1 MLHILIGGAG
11 CGKST
16 CLIQHLQKQLEAGEQ
31 ILTLVPEQFSYEFDQ
46 KLYRILGPV
55 AFNQLETHSF
65 KSLARAVF
73 QRFGCVPD
81 GKTNADELTKMA
93 LLYQAV
99 LQVSEREKKL
109 QLLGKQCRQA
119 SFISEL
125 AMMFTQFRRS
135 GIPPE
140 QLYNSSAE
148 LNGRLQEKMLDVFEI
163 YQRYDQLLEQHQL
176 KDTETDLSEAAAI
189 ANGHDAFLGDVIFLD
204 EFESFTEDEYQ
215 MLSVLLSSGK
225 DLYIALRMEHTR
237 KEPFSLFAAVQET
250 FCKIQDMAKKLRIPV
265 ETEVCDTPYRFQ
277 AAELSWL
284 NQHVFRNTQPFSG
297 EAPHLHI
304 LEAQS
309 PTEEVDYVCATI
321 RRLLAKDHTL
331 RCRDIAVLSNQM
343 TDYRS
348 ILETAME
355 RYKLPYYMDEKES
368 MLYTP
373 LLVYLHT
380 LLGILRQTRPDTEL
394 LMRLGKTG
402 LTSCSV
408 EEISDLENYC
418 YMWQID
424 GKTWNTPFTAGN
436 FASAEAVRLKLLTP
450 LQELREKLKGQHTGA
465 EFCSMLYQ
473 FLTEQQV
480 EEQLNRQLKV
490 IADEQKR
497 MQTSEEWALVWNSFI
512 DILEH
517 LSTLYRTLEMEFSE
531 FSTVFAALTGNIQRA
546 TPPRTLDAVLISQGS
561 TARLNAPKIVFLLGV
576 CEGTFPAF
584 PGGSM
589 VFSERD
595 CEFLPE
601 DVRLSVA
608 KPAESQMADARLAA
622 YKLLSSAS
630 HALYLTYPVVDVTHQ
645 KCYPSAVI
653 AQIQRTFPEAET
665 LHQNC
670 ASLEPSYYS
679 VTMHAAYYQYV
690 QNYAAHNTDT
700 ASIEQL
706 LLDDASF
713 AEKLKRLGKLAE
725 QRSEDAPLFSISSPE
740 LMQQYLGNTM
750 QLSASSLERYQKC
763 PFRYYCNDILRLYQ
777 RQKVQMNAANYGS
790 MVHYCLEQLLRKY
803 DKKSFLALTAEQLQQ
818 EIQTSAAVYWQE
830 NMGGDFSKSEREQA
844 AYHHAVEEVLPVC
857 QHLQEEFRQS
867 AFVPYC
873 TELQI
878 SSENPN
884 FPPICLH
891 TEAGQTVKLI
901 GKIDRVDICQDGDQ
915 QWVRVVDYKTNGK
928 IFELGN
934 LLYGLDMQMLIYLFS
949 ILSEGT
955 ALAGSKPAGVLYLPA
970 GKVKC
975 NLKRED
981 AVSPAAKRNQSY
993 QMNGVLLQDAHLLRL
1008 MEKNGDGVYL
1018 NGKLNATGGLELNKG
1033 IFLTT
1038 GQMKGLRQYVLDQLI
1053 YMAERVYRGEIDAL
1067 PLDMGSKTVCEYCDF
1082 SNICGTSS
1090 LCRKRL
1096 RLGSAT
1102 VQKSEMMRILEELA
1116 EEEKH

>member
-1 MLHILIGGAG
+1 
-11 CGKST
+11 
-16 CLIQHLQKQLEAGEQ
+16 
-31 ILTLVPEQFSYEFDQ
+31 
-46 KLYRILGPV
+46 
-55 AFNQLETHSF
+55 
-65 KSLARAVF
+65 
-73 QRFGCVPD
+73 
-81 GKTNADELTKMA
+81 
-93 LLYQAV
+93 
-99 LQVSEREKKL
+99 
-109 QLLGKQCRQA
+109 
-119 SFISEL
+119 
-125 AMMFTQFRRS
+125 
-135 GIPPE
+135 
-140 QLYNSSAE
+140 
-148 LNGRLQEKMLDVFEI
+148 
-163 YQRYDQLLEQHQL
+163 
-176 KDTETDLSEAAAI
+176 
-189 ANGHDAFLGDVIFLD
+189 
-204 EFESFTEDEYQ
+204 
-215 MLSVLLSSGK
+215 
-225 DLYIALRMEHTR
+225 
-237 KEPFSLFAAVQET
+237 
-250 FCKIQDMAKKLRIPV
+250 MAKKAGKIYVVGHKNPDTDSICSAIAYANLKREITGNDYIAKRAGQINE
-265 ETEVCDTPYRFQ
+265 ET
-277 AAELSWL
+277 
-284 NQHVFRNTQPFSG
+284 H
-297 EAPHLHI
+297 
-304 LEAQS
+304 
-309 PTEEVDYVCATI
+309 YV
-321 RRLLAKDHTL
+321 LQKFG
-331 RCRDIAVLSNQM
+331 V
-343 TDYRS
+343 
-348 ILETAME
+348 
-355 RYKLPYYMDEKES
+355 KVP
-368 MLYTP
+368 
-373 LLVYLHT
+373 T
-380 LLGILRQTRPDTEL
+380 LL
-394 LMRLGKTG
+394 
-402 LTSCSV
+402 
-408 EEISDLENYC
+408 ENVKLQVKD
-418 YMWQID
+418 MDIHQID
-424 GKTWNTPFTAGN
+424 GIGPNVSMKDTWIKMKENNIKTIPI
-436 FASAEAVRLKLLTP
+436 
-450 LQELREKLKGQHTGA
+450 LRD
-465 EFCSMLYQ
+465 
-473 FLTEQQV
+473 
-480 EEQLNRQLKV
+480 EE
-490 IADEQKR
+490 
-497 MQTSEEWALVWNSFI
+497 
-512 DILEH
+512 
-517 LSTLYRTLEMEFSE
+517 
-531 FSTVFAALTGNIQRA
+531 
-546 TPPRTLDAVLISQGS
+546 
-561 TARLNAPKIVFLLGV
+561 LLGV
-576 CEGTFPAF
+576 ISTGDIATSYMEVYDNMILSKAKTQYRNIMNTLDGE
-584 PGGSM
+584 M
-589 VFSERD
+589 VTGNEHGYFT
-595 CEFLPE
+595 
-601 DVRLSVA
+601 
-608 KPAESQMADARLAA
+608 KGKAA
-622 YKLLSSAS
+622 IGA
-630 HALYLTYPVVDVTHQ
+630 
-645 KCYPSAVI
+645 
-653 AQIQRTFPEAET
+653 
-665 LHQNC
+665 
-670 ASLEPSYYS
+670 
-679 VTMHAAYYQYV
+679 
-690 QNYAAHNTDT
+690 
-700 ASIEQL
+700 
-706 LLDDASF
+706 
-713 AEKLKRLGKLAE
+713 
-725 QRSEDAPLFSISSPE
+725 SSPE

-1038 GQMKGLRQYVLDQLI
+1038 GQMKGLRQYVLNQLI

-1082 SNICGTSS
+1082 SNVCGTSS